1 MEPEAI
7 HDLTSAYALDAL
19 DAHEADEFEQHLR
32 HCERC
37 QSELAELQ
45 EVTTAL
51 AYAAPPAAVPE
62 TLRGRILEQARSE
75 RSNVIPFPQKRG
87 RTNWVL
93 AAAASV
99 AAAAAIGL
107 GVWAAMLNNDLGSE
121 RQARN
126 RLAEAIALV
135 AAPGAEHVDLSG
147 GNGSLAVG
155 PSGRGVLVIP
165 GLPKAPEGRTYQA
178 WVIKGTKPSPAGL
191 FVGGRGTT
199 IVPLTREVEPGSVVA
214 VTVEPKAGSKLP
226 TTTPFITAKL
236 S

>member
-7 HDLTSAYALDAL
+7 HDLTPAYALHAL
-19 DAHEADEFEQHLR
+19 DPHETAEFEEHLR

-45 EVTTAL
+45 EVSSSL
-51 AYAAPPAAVPE
+51 AYATPPVPLPAS
-62 TLRGRILEQARSE
+62 LRGRILEQARAE
-75 RSNVIPFPQKRG
+75 RSNVIPFP
-87 RTNWVL
+87 RTRSRTTWAL
-93 AAAASV
+93 ATAASV

-107 GVWAAMLNNDLGSE
+107 GIWAAMLHSDLGTE
-121 RQARN
+121 RQARD

-135 AAPGAEHVDLSG
+135 AAPGSEHVDLSG
-147 GNGSLAVG
+147 GKGSLAVG

-165 GLPKAPEGRTYQA
+165 GLPDAPGGRTYQA

-191 FVGGRGTT
+191 FVGGKGTT
-199 IVPLTREVEPGSVVA
+199 IVPLTRRVEPGSVVA